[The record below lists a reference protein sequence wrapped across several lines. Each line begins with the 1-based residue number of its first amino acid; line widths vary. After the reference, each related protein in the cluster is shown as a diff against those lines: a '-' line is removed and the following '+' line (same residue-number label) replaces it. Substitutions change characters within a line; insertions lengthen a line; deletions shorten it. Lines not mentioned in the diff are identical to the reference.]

1 MPFRLS
7 SNRRTVP
14 SLAECYRLH
23 NSPWVACSLPEIGTP
38 LDFPSIRHE
47 LQEVVLPFWL
57 ERSIDH
63 DHGGL
68 LTCFDNSG
76 RELIST
82 DKYSW
87 AQGRSIWVLAAA
99 AEMSRAG
106 DLDFDGDML
115 IGHAIDAARFTTEHM
130 IRNDASCVF
139 LTSREGLPIEPGGE
153 SIYADCF
160 VAMGLF
166 RLAEATAER
175 HWFEIASAV
184 LSQAAAKV
192 ESGNPPTDPY
202 PIPSG
207 FDSFGPRMIV
217 LVTRLAETRAR
228 RMIDPDQRHSTDEL
242 AAARAAVLAF
252 RQPDATFLDLR
263 PLSSADADTMLARHR
278 TPGHALEGIW
288 MALEAS
294 DEIGDRL
301 HTDDLVASAR
311 VLLDQGVDQ
320 IHGGILRYVDCD
332 GGVPRG
338 RLIGAPYEALVE
350 RTWSTKLWW
359 VQAESVYAAALC
371 AHEGCDRSLAASA
384 AELWD
389 YSRRVFS
396 TNQRA
401 GEWVQIHDREG
412 NVLNEVVALP
422 VKDPYHVARTLI
434 QMIRLG
440 QRVSPEVFA

>member
-1 MPFRLS
+1 M
-7 SNRRTVP
+7 
-14 SLAECYRLH
+14 
-23 NSPWVACSLPEIGTP
+23 
-38 LDFPSIRHE
+38 
-47 LQEVVLPFWL
+47 LPFWL

-63 DHGGL
+63 EHGGL
-68 LTCFDNSG
+68 LTCFDNAG
-76 RELIST
+76 RELLST

-87 AQGRSIWVLAAA
+87 AQGRSIWLLAAA
-99 AEMSRAG
+99 ADLSRAG
-106 DLDFDGDML
+106 DLEFDGDSL
-115 IGHAIDAARFTTEHM
+115 IEHATDVARFTTEHM

-139 LTSREGLPIEPGGE
+139 LTSRNGTPADPNGD

-166 RLAEATAER
+166 RLAEATGDR
-175 HWFEIASAV
+175 RWFETATAI

-202 PIPSG
+202 PIPAG
-207 FDSFGPRMIV
+207 FDSFGPRMIM

-228 RMIDPDQRHSTDEL
+228 RVIEPDHQHSTDDL
-242 AAARAAVLAF
+242 ADARAAVLAF
-252 RQPDATFLDLR
+252 RQPDATFLDMR
-263 PLSSADADTMLARHR
+263 PLSSDDDDTLIARHR

-294 DEIGDRL
+294 DEIGDQQ
-301 HTDDLVASAR
+301 HTDDLVASAK
-311 VLLDQGVDQ
+311 VLLAQGVDPV
-320 IHGGILRYVDCD
+320 HGGILRYVDRD
-332 GGVPRG
+332 GGAPHG
-338 RLIGAPYEALVE
+338 RLIGAPYEALVQ

-359 VQAESVYAAALC
+359 VQVESIYAAALC
-371 AHEGCDRSLAASA
+371 AHEGSDRSLAASA

-401 GEWVQIHDREG
+401 GEWIQIHDRAG
-412 NVLNEVVALP
+412 DVLNEVVALP
-422 VKDPYHVARTLI
+422 VKDPYHVARILM
-434 QMIRLG
+434 QMIQLG

>member
-1 MPFRLS
+1 
-7 SNRRTVP
+7 
-14 SLAECYRLH
+14 
-23 NSPWVACSLPEIGTP
+23 
-38 LDFPSIRHE
+38 
-47 LQEVVLPFWL
+47 
-57 ERSIDH
+57 
-63 DHGGL
+63 
-68 LTCFDNSG
+68 
-76 RELIST
+76 
-82 DKYSW
+82 
-87 AQGRSIWVLAAA
+87 
-99 AEMSRAG
+99 
-106 DLDFDGDML
+106 
-115 IGHAIDAARFTTEHM
+115 
-130 IRNDASCVF
+130 
-139 LTSREGLPIEPGGE
+139 
-153 SIYADCF
+153 
-160 VAMGLF
+160 MGLF
-166 RLAEATAER
+166 RLAKVTTDR
-175 HWFEIASAV
+175 HWFEIASAI

-228 RMIDPDQRHSTDEL
+228 RMIDPNQRHSTDDL

-311 VLLDQGVDQ
+311 TILDEGVDP
-320 IHGGILRYVDCD
+320 IHGGILRYVDRD
-332 GGVPRG
+332 GGIPHG
-338 RLIGAPYEALVE
+338 RLLGAPYEALIQ

-359 VQAESVYAAALC
+359 VHSEAVYAAALC
-371 AHEGCDRSLAASA
+371 AHEGSDRSLAASA

-422 VKDPYHVARTLI
+422 VKDPYHVVRDLMQLI
-434 QMIRLG
+434 QLG
-440 QRVSPEVFA
+440 RRVSPEVFA